1 MKSYLLSRR
10 QRHIRAI
17 CFHNIGLCKTNGNNK
32 YITDHVAGFVPCFFI
47 LESIRGELLYISEVQ
62 SDSLQKLHF
71 QELPKLNG
79 ASAMIVLKLVGKVP
93 KAVLHSI
100 VSNKNAI
107 NNDKW
112 CILST
117 YTIDLNK
124 LQPICDDVALITSIN
139 MPVLELVD
147 GSYTLS
153 KENVK
158 LLKEPTSLHKRNIS
172 EIKIKNSL
180 AYSSLLKL
188 NKLLEYS
195 SQVHEEMS
203 ELSTRIEDSFP
214 LHKNQH
220 QWYIE
225 TVQKSIAALQTK
237 TNKKNI
243 EKSQCEDNG
252 TIHHSKTEISL
263 VSQDESIN
271 DDYGSIYSR
280 FVQIKDRLD
289 QLRIKKLYQLIG
301 IFRSTNLFDIGK
313 GYIRFERSSSSDNII
328 EGLKLKTLHIE
339 SLLKEAEESSKQ
351 REYMNSQLGY
361 YLLFLHLTATQIF
374 KLPLPY
380 KLMYYGS
387 TSVIESQYPLYFT
400 DSMITKHQ
408 TKLLRAMHYFNA
420 DILQIKQFLE
430 NYCST

>member
-1 MKSYLLSRR
+1 MKPYLLSRR
-10 QRHIRAI
+10 QRHVRAI
-17 CFHNIGLCKTNGNNK
+17 CFHNIGLFKTNGNTK
-32 YITDHVAGFVPCFFI
+32 SIMDHGDGFVPCFFI

-79 ASAMIVLKLVGKVP
+79 ASTMIILKLVGKVP
-93 KAVLHSI
+93 KEVLRSV
-100 VSNKNAI
+100 VSNKDTTI
-107 NNDKW
+107 EDKW
-112 CILST
+112 CILCT

-124 LQPICDDVALITSIN
+124 LQPITEDAAFITSVN
-139 MPVLELVD
+139 TPVLELVD
-147 GSYTLS
+147 GSYTLPT
-153 KENVK
+153 ENVTVV
-158 LLKEPTSLHKRNIS
+158 KEPTSLHKRNIS
-172 EIKIKNSL
+172 EIKIKYSL

-195 SQVHEEMS
+195 SQVHEEMN
-203 ELSTRIEDSFP
+203 ELSSRIEDSFP

-220 QWYIE
+220 QWYIK
-225 TVQKSIAALQTK
+225 TVQKSITSLQTK
-237 TNKKNI
+237 TNKKNK
-243 EKSQCEDNG
+243 EVSQLEDND

-313 GYIRFERSSSSDNII
+313 GYIRFERSSSLENII

-339 SLLKEAEESSKQ
+339 SLFKEAEESLKQ
-351 REYMNSQLGY
+351 RERMNSQLGY

-387 TSVIESQYPLYFT
+387 TSVIEGQYPLYFT

-408 TKLLRAMHYFNA
+408 TKLLKAIHYFNA